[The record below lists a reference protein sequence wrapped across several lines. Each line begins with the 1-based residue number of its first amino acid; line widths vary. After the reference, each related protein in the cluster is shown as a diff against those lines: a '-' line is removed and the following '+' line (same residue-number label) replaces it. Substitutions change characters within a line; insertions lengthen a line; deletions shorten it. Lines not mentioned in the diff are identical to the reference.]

1 MLTKTNLPIIDYLFA
16 GGGAS
21 ATLLLMQME
30 KDGLLLGKSIVII
43 DPDTKTVNDKTYCF
57 WENANETLVHNCQ
70 RLISKQWQNVSVN
83 QNTPEELLPM
93 EYFHISSVDLYNE
106 LQKIISRN
114 NITRVHAQV
123 NTLESFEDNV
133 NVVTDTGI
141 FNSKMVF
148 DSRPPKFSLPKKNE
162 AHLFQSF
169 LGYLIELEMPL
180 KDDGCVDLM
189 DFEVEQLGYTQFV
202 YVLPFGKNKMLVE
215 LTRFGEKVLNKI
227 DAEPILQ
234 EYILKRFGDFKIMD
248 FEKGCIPMS
257 TAKIE
262 PNLLK
267 KVIPIGA
274 KAGAIKPSTGY
285 AFKNMFKH
293 ACEISSNLQNG
304 MNPKTLPI
312 NLKHKFYD
320 RLLLLILSK
329 QPDKGKPI
337 FKALFQKNKAIK
349 VMKFLDEKT
358 SLSEDLKILSTLP
371 FAPFLKSLG
380 WHISFKLSKVLVPL
394 LVLFFT
400 IGLMVLNNKSP
411 NLLPIIE
418 PYLLLVGLLLVGI
431 PHGALDYLLD
441 SGNIKSKVRFPFI
454 LKYLG
459 TAFIYLLV
467 WLAMPNLALFF
478 FLIFSAWHFGQGDMQ
493 HWQSKSNNVFKNIF
507 WGITILII
515 LLFGHVN
522 ETNQILNNLNVYVFN
537 ISNLHCKYICYL
549 FISIALAWAILEKN
563 IAMLISIIT
572 ISLCIQ
578 LPLIT
583 SFGLYFIGQHSLNGW
598 IHLKQGLN
606 ANNKTLYMKAL
617 PFTLGAFLLFGILA
631 LVINNSNYSSLEDY
645 LIPVFFIFISC
656 ISFPHV
662 IAMNSFYKNFF

>member
-1 MLTKTNLPIIDYLFA
+1 VLTKSKLPVIDYLFA

-30 KDGLLLGKSIVII
+30 KQNLLTGKSIVII
-43 DPDTKTVNDKTYCF
+43 EPDAKTINDKTYCF
-57 WENANETLVHNCQ
+57 WENANDTLVNTCKH
-70 RLISKQWQNVSVN
+70 LISKQWQKVSVN
-83 QNTPEELLPM
+83 QNTPEALLPM

-106 LQKIISRN
+106 LQKIIVRN
-114 NITRVHAQV
+114 NINKISSYVKE
-123 NTLESFEDNV
+123 LLPIEDNIEV
-133 NVVTDTGI
+133 ITNEETFTA
-141 FNSKMVF
+141 KMVF
-148 DSRPPKFSLPKKNE
+148 DSRPPQFNLPKKNE

-169 LGYLIELEMPL
+169 LGYLIELDTPIA
-180 KDDGCVDLM
+180 DYSCVDLM
-189 DFEVEQLGYTQFV
+189 DFEVEQLGFTQFM
-202 YVLPFGKNKMLVE
+202 YVLPFSDNKILVE
-215 LTRFGEKVLNKI
+215 LTRFGEKVI
-227 DAEPILQ
+227 DPNEAQTILQ
-234 EYILKRFGDFKIMD
+234 QYITKRFGTFTIIET
-248 FEKGCIPMS
+248 EKGCIPMS
-257 TAKIE
+257 TTKIE
-262 PNLLK
+262 PTLLK

-293 ACEISSNLQNG
+293 ASQICMCLKNG
-304 MNPKTLPI
+304 KHPKALPI
-312 NLKHKFYD
+312 NLKYKFYD

-329 QPDKGKPI
+329 QPVKGKPI
-337 FKALFQKNKAIK
+337 FKALFQKNKALE

-358 SLSEDLKILSTLP
+358 TLSEDLKILSTLP

-400 IGLMVLNNKSP
+400 IGLMVLNNNSP

-418 PYLLLVGLLLVGI
+418 PYLLLVGLFLVGI

-441 SGNIKSKVRFPFI
+441 SGNIKSKVRFLFI

-493 HWQSKSNNVFKNIF
+493 HWQSKSNNVFKNII

-522 ETNQILNNLNVYVFN
+522 ETNQILSKLNVYVFN
-537 ISNLHCKYICYL
+537 ISNLQFKYICYL
-549 FISIALAWAILEKN
+549 FISIALGWAILEKN

-572 ISLCIQ
+572 ISLCKQ

-631 LVINNSNYSSLEDY
+631 LVINNSNYSSLEEH

-662 IAMNSFYKNFF
+662 IAMNRFYKNFF

>member
-1 MLTKTNLPIIDYLFA
+1 MIDYLFA

-30 KDGLLLGKSIVII
+30 KDGLLLGKSTFII

-57 WENANETLVHNCQ
+57 WENANEILVRNCQ
-70 RLISKQWQNVSVN
+70 HIVSKQWQKVSVN
-83 QNTPEELLPM
+83 QSAPEELMPM

-169 LGYLIELEMPL
+169 LGYLIELDTHIQ
-180 KDDGCVDLM
+180 DDGCVDLM

-215 LTRFGEKVLNKI
+215 LTRFGEKVLNQI
-227 DAEPILQ
+227 EAEPILQ
-234 EYILKRFGDFKIMD
+234 EYILDRFGSFKIID
-248 FEKGCIPMS
+248 IEKGCIPMS

-262 PNLLK
+262 PNLLE
-267 KVIPIGA
+267 KVVPIGG

-329 QPDKGKPI
+329 QPEKGKPI
-337 FKALFQKNKAIK
+337 FKALFQKNKALE

-358 SLSEDLKILSTLP
+358 TLSEDLKILSTLP

-400 IGLMVLNNKSP
+400 IGLMVLNNNSP

-418 PYLLLVGLLLVGI
+418 PYLLLVGLFLVGI

-441 SGNIKSKVRFPFI
+441 SGNIKSKVSIPFI

-459 TAFIYLLV
+459 TAFIYLLI
-467 WLAMPNLALFF
+467 WLAIPNLALSF

-493 HWQSKSNNVFKNIF
+493 QWQSKSNNQLKNII
-507 WGITILII
+507 WGLTILVI
-515 LLFGHVN
+515 LLFGHID
-522 ETNQILNNLNVYVFN
+522 ETNQILKNLDVNVLKLN
-537 ISNLHCKYICYL
+537 SIQGNYICYVFVL
-549 FISIALAWAILEKN
+549 IAFGWSILEKN

-572 ISLCIQ
+572 ISICTQ
-578 LPLIT
+578 LPLLT

-598 IHLKQGLN
+598 MHLKQGLN
-606 ANNKTLYMKAL
+606 TNNKTLYMKAL

-631 LVINNSNYSSLEDY
+631 LVINNSNYSSLEEH

-662 IAMNSFYKNFF
+662 IAMNRFYKNFF

>member
-1 MLTKTNLPIIDYLFA
+1 VLTKTNLQIIDYLFA

-70 RLISKQWQNVSVN
+70 HLISKQWQNVSVN

-114 NITRVHAQV
+114 NITRVHEQV
-123 NTLESFEDNV
+123 NTLESFEDTV
-133 NVVTDTGI
+133 YVGLDSGI
-141 FNSKMVF
+141 LNSKMVF

-169 LGYLIELEMPL
+169 LGYLIELDTPIQ
-180 KDDGCVDLM
+180 DDSCVDLM
-189 DFEVEQLGYTQFV
+189 DFEVNQLGFTQFV

-215 LTRFGEKVLNKI
+215 LTRFGEKVLNQI

-248 FEKGCIPMS
+248 IEKGCIPMS

-262 PNLLK
+262 PNLLE
-267 KVIPIGA
+267 KVVPIGG

-329 QPDKGKPI
+329 QPEKGKPI
-337 FKALFQKNKAIK
+337 FKALFQKNKALE

-358 SLSEDLKILSTLP
+358 TLSEDLKILSTLP

-400 IGLMVLNNKSP
+400 IGLMVLNNNSP

-418 PYLLLVGLLLVGI
+418 PYLLLVGLFLVGI

-441 SGNIKSKVRFPFI
+441 SGNIKSKVSIPFI

-459 TAFIYLLV
+459 TAFIYLLI
-467 WLAMPNLALFF
+467 WLAIPNLALSF

-493 HWQSKSNNVFKNIF
+493 QWQSKSNNQLKNII
-507 WGITILII
+507 WGLTILVI
-515 LLFGHVN
+515 LLFGHID
-522 ETNQILNNLNVYVFN
+522 ETNQILKNLDVNVLKLN
-537 ISNLHCKYICYL
+537 SIQGNYICYVFVL
-549 FISIALAWAILEKN
+549 IAFGWSILEKN

-572 ISLCIQ
+572 ISICTQ
-578 LPLIT
+578 LPLLT

-598 IHLKQGLN
+598 MHLKQGLN
-606 ANNKTLYMKAL
+606 TNNKTLYMKAL

-631 LVINNSNYSSLEDY
+631 LVINNGSYSSLKEH

-662 IAMNSFYKNFF
+662 IAMNRFYKKYL